1 MSESDVL
8 KACTDVLDWHPA
20 VGKWWRCPSG
30 KVRVR
35 GGYMQ
40 LAPAGTADI
49 TVILR
54 GSGRYLGVEVKKDGK
69 KSTTSAARR
78 EIQSAF
84 ARDIAAIG
92 GRVVTVWSSAELVGM
107 LNDILRGKASGA

>member
-30 KVRVR
+30 KVRVK

-49 TVILR
+49 TVVLR

-78 EIQSAF
+78 EVQAKF
-84 ARDIAAIG
+84 VQDIAAIG
-92 GRVVTVWSSAELVGM
+92 GRVVTVWSAAELVLV
-107 LNDILRGKASGA
+107 LNEIWREKASGT